1 MKKVLSFIALFML
14 IAMGAS
20 AKDPNTTFRNVLI
33 FAYSQANSVYEDDN
47 IKLEIYDEKLYATN
61 KTPKTI
67 FIDLSQCF
75 LVHNGSSFPMFSQK
89 QDEKHASKK
98 GVTTSVDEF
107 ITVAPATGSKQ
118 NETFI
123 CNMSTGIYGE
133 YTTTESPNG
142 EFTEYDKRFFNVIGS
157 MVEESQ
163 NADPKGK
170 QCVGTVAR
178 HLTEDESINNIG
190 ASIAYAFNK
199 RSENWESVSIST
211 WVSDVVF
218 APYYVEMPKDLKSKE
233 KRGFGIK
240 ETAPAK
246 IHVRANTPFV
256 FDEDKSP
263 LVVADWEGNFKK
275 GTFKL
280 NSTYI
285 SKTKNVGL
293 AVLLAGVTGGAS
305 AALIK
310 QDVYKRTTVF
320 DGADANWGKLS
331 YASAGIMATGQK

>member
-1 MKKVLSFIALFML
+1 MKKVFSFIALFML
-14 IAMGAS
+14 IAISAS
-20 AKDPNTTFRNVLI
+20 AKDPNTFYRNALI
-33 FAYSQANSVYEDDN
+33 FAYSQANSIYEDDN

-75 LVHNGSSFPMFSQK
+75 LVHNGSSFPMFGTK

-123 CNMSTGIYGE
+123 CNMSMNIYGD
-133 YTTTESPNG
+133 YTTSESPSG
-142 EFTEYDKRFFNVIGS
+142 DFTDYDKRFINLIGS

-170 QCVGTVAR
+170 LCIGSVSR
-178 HLTEDESINNIG
+178 HLTEDESVNNIG

-218 APYYVEMPKDLKSKE
+218 APYYVEMPDDLKSKD

-246 IHVRANTPFV
+246 IHVKAKTPFV
-256 FDEDKSP
+256 FDEERSP

-280 NSTYI
+280 ASTYI

-293 AVLLAGVTGGAS
+293 AVLLAGFTGGAS
-305 AALIK
+305 AALVK
-310 QDVYKRTTVF
+310 LDVYKRAIIF
-320 DGADANWGKLS
+320 DGSDANWGKLT
-331 YASAGIMATGQK
+331 YAPNGIKGTSQK

>member
-1 MKKVLSFIALFML
+1 MKKVLSFIVLFML
-14 IAMGAS
+14 IVISTS
-20 AKDPNTTFRNVLI
+20 AKGPNTNYRNTLI

-89 QDEKHASKK
+89 QDEKNASKK

-123 CNMSTGIYGE
+123 CNMSSGIYGD
-133 YTTTESPNG
+133 YTTTESPSG
-142 EFTEYDKRFFNVIGS
+142 EFTGYDKRFFNLIGGII
-157 MVEESQ
+157 EESQ

-170 QCVGTVAR
+170 QCVGTVSR
-178 HLTEDESINNIG
+178 HLTEDESVNNIG

-199 RSENWESVSIST
+199 RSENWESVTIST
-211 WVSDVVF
+211 WVSEVVF

-233 KRGFGIK
+233 KKGFGIK
-240 ETAPAK
+240 ETDPAK
-246 IHVRANTPFV
+246 IHVKANSPFV

-280 NSTYI
+280 STTYI

-293 AVLLAGVTGGAS
+293 AILLAGVTGGAS

-310 QDVYKRTTVF
+310 EDVYKRTVVF
-320 DGADANWGKLS
+320 DGADANWGKLT
-331 YASAGIMATGQK
+331 YAPAGIMATGQK